1 MYLPGSCVPTLHVIF
16 WFRSLLDVVPKLLVV
31 GGTVVGGSVVAV
43 TDVTQPV
50 KCDIILGEQM

>member
-1 MYLPGSCVPTLHVIF
+1 MYLPGSCVPTLLY
-16 WFRSLLDVVPKLLVV
+16 FRALLVV